1 MLHFEGF
8 CTPLTPS
15 WLFPTHCLEAWAAQT
30 AALPLF
36 WGVPSCRP
44 ETSEN
49 KICFGSLLSLFWRAS
64 CCSLKSESATG
75 SCVMKHWM
83 VLFFQKTQ
91 LVSIEWEIEILKWSL
106 LRTLNLY
113 RMETPASLRWGQIA
127 TSTPLY
133 IECKIQTLKTHKP
146 QISIESWGPGSPF
159 PRGNSKGDI
168 KILFKTNLEIST
180 IF

>member
-15 WLFPTHCLEAWAAQT
+15 WLFPTHCLEAWAAQLQHYRFSEVFP
-30 AALPLF
+30 AAGRKHPKTKF
-36 WGVPSCRP
+36 VSEASCR
-44 ETSEN
+44 
-49 KICFGSLLSLFWRAS
+49 CFWRAS

-106 LRTLNLY
+106 LRTLSLY
-113 RMETPASLRWGQIA
+113 RMETPASLRWGQTA